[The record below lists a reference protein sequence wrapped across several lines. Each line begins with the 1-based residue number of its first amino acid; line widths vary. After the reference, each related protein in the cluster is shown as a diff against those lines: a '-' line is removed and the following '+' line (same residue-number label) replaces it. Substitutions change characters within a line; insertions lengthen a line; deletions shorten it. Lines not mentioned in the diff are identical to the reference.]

1 MPIVPNIK
9 DGQFGFD
16 LHSPF
21 SGNKM
26 SIDGASPSSVFN
38 DLEGTPYASMQRSN
52 PYADGPSISRTWWDK
67 FVNFL
72 GFNSKYDNSV
82 AEYQKAAKEYDAQ
95 LHQIKFEN
103 EYNSASAQRQRLLE
117 AGINPDLS
125 DVSAGEA
132 SGFDQTQTSPDV
144 SAAQSD
150 LSQPGGPLDM
160 ADRLKNGL
168 ASVLTLTQGGFSI
181 AQSVLGLKST
191 ALANDAQSLKNLGLS
206 SDLSKSLASLFTPP
220 TNTRG
225 IIDMDFG
232 SSDNKIAKEDF
243 HSFLVDDITSKGVSR
258 AQAQAIANSTI
269 SYINSPEMQ
278 SRIFENAKNVND
290 KRSELVK
297 DSYFNPFHADQTNSF
312 INSYDKFTDTFMR
325 KINNALIAAYNH
337 NTNYASEFARF
348 NSRYWSKRDGWSQAE
363 LENSTVDFQK
373 HIVESQQ
380 AMRKAFDDCVSWL
393 SSIANDPNAYRVERF
408 AANTALTTM
417 FLGSSGMLPNVSF
430 GSSSG
435 NKKFSIGF

>member
-1 MPIVPNIK
+1 MPIVPKIK

-16 LHSPF
+16 LHAPF
-21 SGNKM
+21 TGNKM

-38 DLEGTPYASMQRSN
+38 DLEGTPYASMQQSN
-52 PYADGPSISRTWWDK
+52 PYSDGPAISRTWWDK

-125 DVSAGEA
+125 DISAGEA
-132 SGFDQTQTSPDV
+132 SGFDQTQTSPDI

-150 LSQPGGPLDM
+150 LVQPGGPLDI

-191 ALANDAQSLKNLGLS
+191 ALANDAQSLQNLGLS
-206 SDLSKSLASLFTPP
+206 TDLSKSLASLFTPP
-220 TNTRG
+220 TDSRG
-225 IIDMDFG
+225 IIDMGFA
-232 SSDNKIAKEDF
+232 STDNKDSKDRFRSSLIG
-243 HSFLVDDITSKGVSR
+243 DILSHGVSPK
-258 AQAQAIANSTI
+258 QAASIADSTI

-278 SRIFENAKNVND
+278 SRIYENAKNVND
-290 KRSELVK
+290 KRSELVT
-297 DSYFNPFHADQTNSF
+297 DSYFNPFHVDETNSF
-312 INSYDKFTDTFMR
+312 VNSYDRFTDTFMR
-325 KINNALIAAYNH
+325 KINNALISAYDF
-337 NTNYASEFARF
+337 NTHYSRSFAEY
-348 NSRYWSKRDGWSQAE
+348 NAKYWSKRDGLSQAE

-373 HIVESQQ
+373 HIVESQK
-380 AMRKAFDDCVSWL
+380 AMRKAFDDCISWL
-393 SSIANDPNAYRVERF
+393 SSVANDPHAYRVERF

-417 FLGSSGMLPNVSF
+417 FLGSSGMLPNVSMS
-430 GSSSG
+430 SSSG
-435 NKKFSIGF
+435 NKKFSFGF